1 MKYVLINYGSRNSSD
16 ASAELTFLGCVRT
29 YFLTRPAP
37 KTNPFGTK
45 TGAQDGHGQI
55 YSFRIRFAAGSA
67 PRKDE
72 KRREEA
78 LNLYSKTKKQ
88 HFLRHV
94 YLLEIDMAICPK
106 VPSETVHE
114 HMYLLETDMVISPKA
129 PQTLKFEHEICINKL
144 WIQEFIRRIRHI
156 RGTDVF
162 GLRPDLLPHAPHTR
176 MTEV

>member
-1 MKYVLINYGSRNSSD
+1 MKDVLRNYGSWNSSD
-16 ASAELTFLGCVRT
+16 ASAASAELTFLGCVRT

-37 KTNPFGTK
+37 KTNPSGTK

-94 YLLEIDMAICPK
+94 YLLEIDMAIWSK
-106 VPSETVHE
+106 SAFGDGSSAHV
-114 HMYLLETDMVISPKA
+114 
-129 PQTLKFEHEICINKL
+129 
-144 WIQEFIRRIRHI
+144 FIGSRYGNFAQSTKNVQI
-156 RGTDVF
+156 
-162 GLRPDLLPHAPHTR
+162 
-176 MTEV
+176 